1 MPVHQNSALNST
13 CFRKTQK
20 TYNIFFKLFCL
31 IIYLLFLKLSWAVF
45 SNQYKSLVLDA
56 IGTLVHFSG
65 FSYFLFRLPLELLL
79 PLTDIVLNTNVIE

>member
-1 MPVHQNSALNST
+1 ML
-13 CFRKTQK
+13 QK
-20 TYNIFFKLFCL
+20 DTKDIQYFFQVILFNH
-31 IIYLLFLKLSWAVF
+31 LFNFFKLSWAVF

-65 FSYFLFRLPLELLL
+65 FSYYLFLPLEFLL